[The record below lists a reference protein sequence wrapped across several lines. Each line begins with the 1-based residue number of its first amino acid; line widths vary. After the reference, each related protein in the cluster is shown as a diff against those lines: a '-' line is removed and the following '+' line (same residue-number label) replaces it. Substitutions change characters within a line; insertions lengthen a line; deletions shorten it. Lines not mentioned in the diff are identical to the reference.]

1 MAASLILVDFRG
13 DTLLAAQCDDGVFV
27 AIKPISDS
35 FGLKWSG
42 QHDRVTRDPIL
53 SESIRIIRI
62 PSPVGVTQE
71 TVCLPLDMVHGWLF
85 GIDIGRIKG
94 KDDQETEE
102 KREKVKAYKRQCF
115 RVLFEHFHGKAQ
127 ATAEE
132 LAEMR
137 ISDDAKVR
145 QVTETR
151 LTFGHAAAAR
161 LWIKLGLPVVPEMLR
176 DPRIGDLFDET
187 TLTMGGMQ

>member
-1 MAASLILVDFRG
+1 MASSLITIVDFHDDPIFTIQRE
-13 DTLLAAQCDDGVFV
+13 DGVFV
-27 AIKPISDS
+27 AIKPIVDAI
-35 FGLKWSG
+35 GLDWSAQKRRLARDTILAEG
-42 QHDRVTRDPIL
+42 RV
-53 SESIRIIRI
+53 IITL
-62 PSPVGVTQE
+62 PSLGGPQE
-71 TVCLPLDMVHGWLF
+71 TVCLRLELVHGWLF
-85 GIDIGRIKG
+85 TIDDGHIRRPDVLAKVL
-94 KDDQETEE
+94 TY
-102 KREKVKAYKRQCF
+102 KRECY

-187 TLTMGGMQ
+187 TLTLGGMQ